1 MEECKVYHLLG
12 IKGGGLLLVFHTNSR
27 AYQFRVVTAKGEVM
41 GECSL
46 FYTAKAA
53 LLEGLKWIGNG
64 ERE

>member
-12 IKGGGLLLVFHTNSR
+12 IEGGGLLLVFYTNSQ
-27 AYQFRVVTAKGEVM
+27 AYQFRVVTAKGDVM

-46 FYTAKAA
+46 YKTAKAA
-53 LLEGLKWIGNG
+53 LFEGLKWVGNG